1 MSTSMEF
8 PISPQTILEF
18 KLFKEELHALLDNVL
33 DQAETLQ
40 TTAEEPVVLDRDWI
54 IGTLKDQITAEKYV
68 LKPGAVQVT
77 EGLGNLLKIPRE
89 LRDLIYGY
97 AIVGGQTAIV
107 RASKQ
112 THKEASELIFQNG
125 IYRLV
130 IGFGDDIINP
140 PLSQSLAKNIKN
152 LILRVNGR
160 GFFIDGVDEDLPILH
175 MFDGSN
181 IQRKDCVVTVVCDPF
196 CGEMDAFQVVR
207 ALDNLTGFERVIL
220 ELDLEWWGEPW
231 PDTIDETQEYRIWAR
246 INGAVHHQKKLLE
259 PTLGTG
265 SYSFDE
271 KGLRLA
277 FHPRK

>member
-1 MSTSMEF
+1 MAF

-18 KLFKEELHALLDNVL
+18 KLFKEELHTLLDNVL

-54 IGTLKDQITAEKYV
+54 IGKLKDRITTEK
-68 LKPGAVQVT
+68 
-77 EGLGNLLKIPRE
+77 
-89 LRDLIYGY
+89 
-97 AIVGGQTAIV
+97 
-107 RASKQ
+107 S
-112 THKEASELIFQNG
+112 
-125 IYRLV
+125 
-130 IGFGDDIINP
+130 
-140 PLSQSLAKNIKN
+140 
-152 LILRVNGR
+152 
-160 GFFIDGVDEDLPILH
+160 
-175 MFDGSN
+175 
-181 IQRKDCVVTVVCDPF
+181 TVVCDPF
-196 CGEMDAFQVVR
+196 CGGMDASQVVR